1 VANLDTGAG
10 GSSPDIPGSD
20 DRQERHE
27 YYGVPLWLMKD
38 YLGQLG
44 AHETAE
50 NVMEAAQ
57 WRAVLSKAATRRIGS
72 LAVGGTVAEFSGDGA
87 ALDAMFAKLH
97 WKTLRGGG

>member
-1 VANLDTGAG
+1 MANVDMGAAE
-10 GSSPDIPGSD
+10 SSPDLPGPGE
-20 DRQERHE
+20 RQERHE

-50 NVMEAAQ
+50 NVMEAEQ
-57 WRAVLSKAATRRIGS
+57 WRATLRKAEPRRIGS
-72 LAVGGTVAEFSGDGA
+72 LVVGGTVAEFRGDGA